1 VPNDQRTERS
11 LLRRVVRWIA
21 WIVAMFAF
29 IGGVAS
35 IWSMARFPSS
45 LAHDPVTREA
55 KVTDSF
61 INGFGGDPAVD
72 YEYWVDGKH
81 YTGWGTQDDRHR
93 NLLSLR
99 AGDIVT
105 IRYARAAPWQS
116 CMCTPN
122 DENGSA
128 VAYVVAAA
136 LLLPLPIMSFRA
148 VQRRRHDQ
156 PGAA

>member
-1 VPNDQRTERS
+1 MPNNQRTHRS

-21 WIVAMFAF
+21 WIAAMFAF

-35 IWSMARFPSS
+35 AWSMARFPSA
-45 LAHDPVTREA
+45 LAHDPVTTEA

-72 YEYWVDGKH
+72 YEYRVDGKH

-93 NLLSLR
+93 NLSSLR

-105 IRYARAAPWQS
+105 IRYARAAPCQVPVAPRRSGSGS
-116 CMCTPN
+116 CAT
-122 DENGSA
+122 
-128 VAYVVAAA
+128 VT
-136 LLLPLPIMSFRA
+136 
-148 VQRRRHDQ
+148 RR
-156 PGAA
+156 